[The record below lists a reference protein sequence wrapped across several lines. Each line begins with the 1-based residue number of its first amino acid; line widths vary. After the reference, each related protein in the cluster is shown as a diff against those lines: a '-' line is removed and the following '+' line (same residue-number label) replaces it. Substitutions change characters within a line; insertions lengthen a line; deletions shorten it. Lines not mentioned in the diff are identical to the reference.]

1 MIEFQTS
8 PDQYKHWAL
17 SINGGVARLS
27 MDVQEDQTL
36 AEGYKLKLNSYDLGV
51 DIELADAIQRLRFE
65 HPAVRAVV
73 ITSLK
78 PRIFCAGA
86 NIYMLG
92 TSSHAFKVN
101 FCKFTNETR
110 CAIEDDSRHS
120 GRHYIAALNGTASG
134 GGYELA
140 IACDE
145 IYLVD
150 DGNSAVSLP
159 EVPLLGVL
167 PGTGG
172 LTRLVDKRK
181 VRRDRADVFSTLAEG
196 LKGKRAKEWGLID
209 DSFPTSKFQEAVD
222 ARVSEIVNSRSDR
235 FSFPSPSWERGQGR
249 GLYGA
254 NPSPSIPLPEGGAK
268 SGIKLNTFEVE
279 STDDTRNYKYVSL
292 KLNRA
297 KRYADL
303 TLHGPEADL
312 PTTPD
317 EIQELG
323 DSYWPL
329 SAYRELDDALLYLR
343 VNEPEI
349 GLVCLRTEG
358 NIDDV
363 LAVDQMLAANRDHWL
378 IREIILYMARVL
390 RRLDLTAKSFFA
402 IVEPGSC
409 FAGNLLELAL
419 ASDRSYMLNNPDD
432 NLEIA
437 TSELNAGA
445 LPMSNGF
452 TRLQSRFLA
461 EPEKVD
467 ELLNGNAQTE
477 GPLAPGKM
485 PARRYDTEA
494 AEEAGL
500 ITFAPDDLD
509 WEDEIRLAIEERTS
523 LSPDALTGMEASLRF
538 AGPETM
544 DTKIYGR
551 LTAWQ
556 NWIFQRPNAVG
567 PNGALTNYGKPTKAR
582 FDYKRT

>member
-1 MIEFQTS
+1 MVNFETS
-8 PDQYKHWAL
+8 PESYRHWKLKIDGA
-17 SINGGVARLS
+17 VATLS
-27 MDVQEDQTL
+27 MDVQEDVTL
-36 AEGYKLKLNSYDLGV
+36 NEGYKLKLNSYDLGV
-51 DIELADAIQRLRFE
+51 DIELADAVQRLRFE
-65 HPAVRAVV
+65 HPEVQVVV
-73 ITSLK
+73 ISSLK

-110 CAIEDDSRHS
+110 CALEDASLHS
-120 GRHYIAALNGTASG
+120 GQRYIAALNGTASG

-145 IYLVD
+145 IFLVD
-150 DGNSAVSLP
+150 DGNSAISLP

-209 DSFPTSKFQEAVD
+209 GYFPTSKFQDEVAAHVQSL
-222 ARVSEIVNSRSDR
+222 V
-235 FSFPSPSWERGQGR
+235 
-249 GLYGA
+249 
-254 NPSPSIPLPEGGAK
+254 EGSNEKKALR
-268 SGIKLNTFEVE
+268 GIKLNPLQVEVSDE
-279 STDDTRNYKYVSL
+279 GRKYKYVSL
-292 KLNRA
+292 KLNREG
-297 KRYADL
+297 RYADL
-303 TLHGPEADL
+303 TVRAPEADT
-312 PTTPD
+312 PTTIE
-317 EIQELG
+317 EIEKLG
-323 DSYWPL
+323 DAYWPL
-329 SAYRELDDALLYLR
+329 QAYRELDDALLHLR
-343 VNEPEI
+343 VNQLEI

-358 NIDDV
+358 NIADV
-363 LAVDQMLAANRDHWL
+363 LKVDEALEAHKNHWL
-378 IREIILYMARVL
+378 VREIILHMARTL

-402 IVEPGSC
+402 LIEPGSC

-419 ASDRSYMLNNPDD
+419 SADRTYMLNDP
-432 NLEIA
+432 EEKVEVA
-437 TSELNAGA
+437 ASSLNRGA
-445 LPMSNGF
+445 LPMSNGL

-461 EPEKVD
+461 TPEMAD
-467 ELLNGNAQTE
+467 EVFKHDGTF
-477 GPLAPGKM
+477 
-485 PARRYDTEA
+485 DTEE
-494 AEEAGL
+494 AEAAGL
-500 ITFAPDDLD
+500 VTFAPDDLD
-509 WEDEIRLAIEERTS
+509 WEDEIRVAIEERTS

-538 AGPETM
+538 AGPETL

-567 PNGALTNYGKPTKAR
+567 PQGALTNYGKPTQPQ

>member
-1 MIEFQTS
+1 MINFQTS
-8 PDQYKHWAL
+8 PEQYKHWKL
-17 SINGGVARLS
+17 KIDGHVAQLS

-65 HPAVRAVV
+65 HPEVRAVV
-73 ITSLK
+73 VTSLK

-120 GRHYIAALNGTASG
+120 GRRYIAALNGTASG

-196 LKGKRAKEWGLID
+196 LKGKRAKDWGLID
-209 DSFPTSKFQEAVD
+209 DSFPTSKFQEAIDV
-222 ARVSEIVNSRSDR
+222 RVAQVVNLRADDNT
-235 FSFPSPSWERGQGR
+235 Q
-249 GLYGA
+249 
-254 NPSPSIPLPEGGAK
+254 I
-268 SGIKLNTFEVE
+268 GIKLSPLEFE
-279 STDDTRNYKYVSL
+279 STNDSRDYKYVRV
-292 KLNRA
+292 KLNSE

-303 TLHGPEADL
+303 TIRGPESDL

-323 DSYWPL
+323 DAFWPL
-329 SAYRELDDALLYLR
+329 RAFRELDDALLHLR

-358 NIDDV
+358 SIDDV
-363 LAVDQMLAANRDHWL
+363 LAADKTLAANREHWL
-378 IREIILYMARVL
+378 VREIILHMARVL

-402 IVEPGSC
+402 IIEPGSC
-409 FAGNLLELAL
+409 FAGSLLELAL
-419 ASDRSYMLNNPDD
+419 SSDRVYMLSDPNQQ
-432 NLEIA
+432 IA
-437 TSELNAGA
+437 VATGELNAGA
-445 LPMSNGF
+445 LPMSNGL

-467 ELLNGNAQTE
+467 EVLAQK
-477 GPLAPGKM
+477 GPF
-485 PARRYDTEA
+485 DTEA
-494 AEEAGL
+494 ADEAGL
-500 ITFAPDDLD
+500 VTFAPDDLD
-509 WEDEIRLAIEERTS
+509 WKDEIRLAIEERTS

-567 PNGALTNYGKPTKAR
+567 PQGALTNYGKPTQAQ

>member
-1 MIEFQTS
+1 VRQRLPEGDAEESMINFQTS
-8 PDQYKHWAL
+8 PEKYAHWKL
-17 SINGGVARLS
+17 TFDGRVANLT
-27 MDVQEDQTL
+27 MDVQEDTTL

-51 DIELADAIQRLRFE
+51 DIELADAVQRIRFE
-65 HPAVRAVV
+65 HPEVQVV
-73 ITSLK
+73 VLTSLK

-110 CAIEDDSRHS
+110 CSIEDDSNHS
-120 GRHYIAALNGTASG
+120 GRRYIAALNGTASG

-181 VRRDRADVFSTLAEG
+181 IRRDRADVFSTLAEG

-209 DSFPTSKFQEAVD
+209 DYFPTSKFQESVSS
-222 ARVSEIVNSRSDR
+222 RVNHLVTQTVSL
-235 FSFPSPSWERGQGR
+235 RGGNE
-249 GLYGA
+249 A
-254 NPSPSIPLPEGGAK
+254 EPT
-268 SGIKLNTFEVE
+268 GIKLNEIIPE
-279 STDDTRNYKYVSL
+279 IKPSGIDYKYVTL
-292 KLNRA
+292 IINREQ
-297 KRYADL
+297 RYADL
-303 TLHGPEADL
+303 TMRAPEDAL
-312 PTTPD
+312 PTTPE
-317 EIQELG
+317 EIKKLG
-323 DSYWPL
+323 DTYWPL
-329 SAYRELDDALLYLR
+329 QAFRELDHALLHLR

-358 NIDDV
+358 DIKNMLV
-363 LAVDQMLAANRDHWL
+363 VDRTLAANKDHWL
-378 IREIILYMARVL
+378 IREITLNMARVL

-402 IVEPGSC
+402 FVEPGSC
-409 FAGNLLELAL
+409 FAGSLLELLL
-419 ASDRSYMLNNPDD
+419 ASDRSYMLNNPDERVE
-432 NLEIA
+432 LA
-437 TSELNAGA
+437 VSKLNAA
-445 LPMSNGF
+445 MLPMSNGF
-452 TRLQSRFLA
+452 SRLQSRFIST
-461 EPEKVD
+461 PEKVD
-467 ELLNGNAQTE
+467 EI
-477 GPLAPGKM
+477 LAHSD
-485 PARRYDTEA
+485 RFDTEA

-509 WEDEIRLAIEERTS
+509 WEDEIRVAIEERTS

-567 PNGALTNYGKPTKAR
+567 EKGALTNYGKPTQAQ
-582 FDYKRT
+582 FDFRRT

>member
-1 MIEFQTS
+1 MINFQTS
-8 PDQYKHWAL
+8 PDKYRHWRLAVE
-17 SINGGVARLS
+17 GAVATLS
-27 MDVQEDQTL
+27 MDVQEDVTL

-51 DIELADAIQRLRFE
+51 DIELADAVQRLRFE
-65 HPAVRAVV
+65 HPEVKAVV
-73 ITSLK
+73 VTSLK

-110 CAIEDDSRHS
+110 CSIEDDSRHS
-120 GRHYIAALNGTASG
+120 GRRYLAALNGTASG

-150 DGNSAVSLP
+150 DGNSAISLP

-181 VRRDRADVFSTLAEG
+181 IRRDRADVFSTLAEG

-209 DSFPTSKFQEAVD
+209 DSFATSKFEEALN
-222 ARVSEIVNSRSDR
+222 ARVREIVKANGDESA
-235 FSFPSPSWERGQGR
+235 GQGIKF
-249 GLYGA
+249 
-254 NPSPSIPLPEGGAK
+254 NPVK
-268 SGIKLNTFEVE
+268 FEA
-279 STDDTRNYKYVSL
+279 SDDGREYKYVTL
-292 KLNRA
+292 KLNREQ
-297 KRYADL
+297 RFADL
-303 TLHGPEADL
+303 TVRGPQSGL
-312 PTTPD
+312 PTTLE
-317 EIQELG
+317 EIHKLG
-323 DSYWPL
+323 DTYWPL
-329 SAYRELDDALLYLR
+329 QAYRELDETLLHLR
-343 VNEPEI
+343 LNEPEI

-363 LAVDQMLAANRDHWL
+363 LAVDKTLAANEDNWL
-378 IREIILYMARVL
+378 IREITLNMARVL

-402 IVEPGSC
+402 LIEPGSC

-419 ASDRSYMLNNPDD
+419 ASDRTYMLNDPDG
-432 NLEIA
+432 EA
-437 TSELNAGA
+437 TSLAVSEINAGA
-445 LPMSNGF
+445 LPMSNGL
-452 TRLQSRFLA
+452 TRLQSRFQA
-461 EPEKVD
+461 EPGKVK
-467 ELLNGNAQTE
+467 EVLGQSGRL
-477 GPLAPGKM
+477 
-485 PARRYDTEA
+485 DTEA
-494 AEEAGL
+494 AEAAGL
-500 ITFAPDDLD
+500 VTFAPDDLD
-509 WEDEIRLAIEERTS
+509 WEDEIRVAIEERTS

-538 AGPETM
+538 GGPETM

-567 PNGALTNYGKPTKAR
+567 PEGALTNYGKPTQAH
-582 FDYKRT
+582 FDFKRT

>member
-1 MIEFQTS
+1 
-8 PDQYKHWAL
+8 
-17 SINGGVARLS
+17 
-27 MDVQEDQTL
+27 
-36 AEGYKLKLNSYDLGV
+36 
-51 DIELADAIQRLRFE
+51 
-65 HPAVRAVV
+65 
-73 ITSLK
+73 
-78 PRIFCAGA
+78 
-86 NIYMLG
+86 MLG
-92 TSSHAFKVN
+92 SSSHAFKVN

-110 CAIEDDSRHS
+110 CAIEDDSKHS
-120 GRHYIAALNGTASG
+120 RRRYIAALNGTASG

-209 DSFPTSKFQEAVD
+209 DYFPTSKFQESVD
-222 ARVSEIVNSRSDR
+222 GRVKQI
-235 FSFPSPSWERGQGR
+235 
-249 GLYGA
+249 A
-254 NPSPSIPLPEGGAK
+254 NGESSI
-268 SGIKLNTFEVE
+268 SGIKLNPLKFET
-279 STDDTRNYKYVSL
+279 TDDSRNYQYVKL
-292 KLNRA
+292 KLNREQ
-297 KRYADL
+297 RYADV
-303 TLHGPEADL
+303 TIHAPEGPQ
-312 PTTPD
+312 PTTGD

-323 DSYWPL
+323 DAYWPL
-329 SAYRELDDALLYLR
+329 QAYRELDDALLHLR
-343 VNEPEI
+343 VNEPLI
-349 GLVCLRTEG
+349 GLVCVRTKGDAE
-358 NIDDV
+358 NV
-363 LAVDQMLAANRDHWL
+363 LAIDRTLAANHDHWL
-378 IREIILYMARVL
+378 VREIVLHMARVL

-409 FAGNLLELAL
+409 FAGNLLELLL
-419 ASDRSYMLNNPDD
+419 ASDRSYMLNDPDAED
-432 NLEIA
+432 VSIA
-437 TSELNAGA
+437 VSELNQGA
-445 LPMSNGF
+445 FPMSNGL
-452 TRLQSRFLA
+452 TRMQSRFLA
-461 EPEKVD
+461 EPERLDDIFGDQKSF
-467 ELLNGNAQTE
+467 NTE
-477 GPLAPGKM
+477 
-485 PARRYDTEA
+485 E
-494 AEEAGL
+494 AEELGL

-509 WEDEIRLAIEERTS
+509 WEDEIRVAIEERTS

-567 PNGALTNYGKPTKAR
+567 EKGALTNYGKPTQAQ

>member
-1 MIEFQTS
+1 MINFQTS
-8 PDQYKHWAL
+8 PAQYKHWRLDVDGA
-17 SINGGVARLS
+17 VATLS
-27 MDVQEDQTL
+27 MDVQEDVTL

-51 DIELADAIQRLRFE
+51 DIELADAVQRLRFE
-65 HPAVRAVV
+65 YPEVKVV
-73 ITSLK
+73 VLTSLK

-110 CAIEDDSRHS
+110 CAIEDDSHHS
-120 GRHYIAALNGTASG
+120 GRRYIAALNGTASG

-150 DGNSAVSLP
+150 DGNSAISLP

-172 LTRLVDKRK
+172 LTRLVDKRR

-209 DSFPTSKFQEAVD
+209 DYFPTSKFKESID
-222 ARVSEIVNSRSDR
+222 ARVREVAGDVTQAAADVTQTVSLRNGSEGAGLSDTQSSQTNSLR
-235 FSFPSPSWERGQGR
+235 
-249 GLYGA
+249 Y
-254 NPSPSIPLPEGGAK
+254 
-268 SGIKLNTFEVE
+268 GIKLNPIQFE
-279 STDDTRNYKYVSL
+279 STADGLEYKYVSV
-292 KLNRA
+292 KLQGE

-303 TLHGPEADL
+303 TVRGPRPEAGL
-312 PTTPD
+312 PTTLD
-317 EIQELG
+317 EIQKLG
-323 DSYWPL
+323 DAYWPL
-329 SAYRELDDALLYLR
+329 QAYRELDNALLHLR

-349 GLVCLRTEG
+349 GLVCIRTEG
-358 NIDDV
+358 NLDDV
-363 LAVDQMLAANRDHWL
+363 LALDKTLAANKDHWL
-378 IREIILYMARVL
+378 IREILLNMARVL

-409 FAGNLLELAL
+409 FAGNLLELLL
-419 ASDRSYMLNNPDD
+419 ASDRSYMLNDPDAKV
-432 NLEIA
+432 EIA
-437 TSELNAGA
+437 LGALNGGA
-445 LPMSNGF
+445 LPMSNGL
-452 TRLQSRFLA
+452 TRLQSRFLRD
-461 EPEKVD
+461 PEKVA
-467 ELLNGNAQTE
+467 EILAHQGLLDAET
-477 GPLAPGKM
+477 
-485 PARRYDTEA
+485 

-500 ITFAPDDLD
+500 ITFVPDELD
-509 WEDEIRLAIEERTS
+509 WDDEIRVAIEERTS

-567 PNGALTNYGKPTKAR
+567 PQGALTNYGKPTQAQ
-582 FDYKRT
+582 FDFKRT

>member
-1 MIEFQTS
+1 MSNPEILFQTA
-8 PDQYKHWAL
+8 PEQYKHWRLAIDGSVATL
-17 SINGGVARLS
+17 SL
-27 MDVQEDQTL
+27 DVQEDETL
-36 AEGYKLKLNSYDLGV
+36 ADGYKLKLNSYDLGV
-51 DIELADAIQRLRFE
+51 DIELADAVQRIRFE
-65 HPAVRAVV
+65 HPEVRAVV

-92 TSSHAFKVN
+92 SSSHAFKVN

-110 CAIEDDSRHS
+110 CAIEDDSSHS
-120 GRHYIAALNGTASG
+120 GRRYVAALNGTASG

-209 DSFPTSKFQEAVD
+209 GHFPTSRFQESID
-222 ARVSEIVNSRSDR
+222 ARVKQIVDNV
-235 FSFPSPSWERGQGR
+235 P
-249 GLYGA
+249 A
-254 NPSPSIPLPEGGAK
+254 PEK
-268 SGIKLNTFEVE
+268 GIKLTPLEFE
-279 STDDTRNYKYVSL
+279 STDDVRNYKYVKL
-292 KLNRA
+292 KLNRDQ
-297 KRYADL
+297 RYADL
-303 TLHGPEADL
+303 TVHAPEGPQ
-312 PTTPD
+312 PTTAQ
-317 EIQELG
+317 EIHELG
-323 DSYWPL
+323 AAYWPL
-329 SAYRELDDALLYLR
+329 QAYRELDDALLHLR
-343 VNEPEI
+343 VNEPLI
-349 GLVCLRTEG
+349 GLVCLRTIGDAE
-358 NIDDV
+358 NI
-363 LAVDQMLAANRDHWL
+363 LATDQTLAANHDHWL
-378 IREIILYMARVL
+378 VREIILHMARVL

-409 FAGNLLELAL
+409 FAGNLLELLL
-419 ASDRSYMLNNPDD
+419 ASDRSYMLKDSEEGD
-432 NLEIA
+432 ASLA
-437 TSELNAGA
+437 VSELNQGA
-445 LPMSNGF
+445 FPMSNGL
-452 TRLQSRFLA
+452 TRMQSRFLA
-461 EPEKVD
+461 EPEKLD
-467 ELLNGNAQTE
+467 EVFGDKKTF
-477 GPLAPGKM
+477 
-485 PARRYDTEA
+485 DTEE
-494 AEEAGL
+494 AEEIGL

-509 WEDEIRLAIEERTS
+509 WEDEIRVAIEERTS

-567 PNGALTNYGKPTKAR
+567 PEGALTNYGKPTQAH

>member
-1 MIEFQTS
+1 MINFQTA
-8 PDQYKHWAL
+8 PEHYRHWRL
-17 SINGGVARLS
+17 EIDGARAALS
-27 MDVQEDQTL
+27 MDVQEDETL
-36 AEGYKLKLNSYDLGV
+36 ADGYKLKLNSYDLGV
-51 DIELADAIQRLRFE
+51 DIELADAINRLRFE
-65 HPAVRAVV
+65 HPEVKVV
-73 ITSLK
+73 VLTSLK

-110 CAIEDDSRHS
+110 CAIEDASAHS
-120 GRHYIAALNGTASG
+120 GKRFLAALNGTASG

-209 DSFPTSKFQEAVD
+209 DYFPTSRFQEAIES
-222 ARVSEIVNSRSDR
+222 RVSEILEATDGNKAG
-235 FSFPSPSWERGQGR
+235 P
-249 GLYGA
+249 
-254 NPSPSIPLPEGGAK
+254 
-268 SGIKLNTFEVE
+268 GIKLNPLQVE
-279 STDDTRNYKYVSL
+279 HGTDRRSYQYVDL
-292 KLNRA
+292 KLNRS

-303 TLHGPEADL
+303 VVRGPEGDL
-312 PTTPD
+312 PTTPE
-317 EIQELG
+317 EIQKQG
-323 DSYWPL
+323 DRYWPL
-329 SAYRELDDALLYLR
+329 QTYRELDDALLYLR
-343 VNEPEI
+343 LNEPEI
-349 GLVCLRTEG
+349 GLICLHTEG
-358 NIDDV
+358 DIDQV
-363 LAVDQMLAANRDHWL
+363 LEVDKTLAANRDHWL
-378 IREIILYMARVL
+378 IREIILFQARVL
-390 RRLDLTAKSFFA
+390 QRLDLTARSFFA
-402 IVEPGSC
+402 LIEPGSC
-409 FAGNLLELAL
+409 FGGNLLELAL
-419 ASDRSYMLNNPDD
+419 AADRVYMLNDPN
-432 NLEIA
+432 ETITVA

-445 LPMSNGF
+445 LPMGNSLA
-452 TRLQSRFLA
+452 RLESRFLST
-461 EPEKVD
+461 PEKVR
-467 ELLNGNAQTE
+467 EILE
-477 GPLAPGKM
+477 GPG
-485 PARRYDTEA
+485 RFDTEA

-500 ITFAPDDLD
+500 VTFAPDDLD
-509 WEDEIRLAIEERTS
+509 WEDEIRVAIEERTS

-567 PNGALTNYGKPTKAR
+567 EKGALTNYGKPTQPQ
-582 FDYKRT
+582 FDFKRT